1 MLLQILKMEITVATE
16 EMEVAPPKEP
26 SKVQLLVSRC
36 RDHASTIKTKVLSVL
51 PGAEIFG
58 MAYSYMQRFEFRQ
71 LHWFAFMLWSLIS
84 SFLFWVFQGG
94 ERRNSYLNCLFFAI
108 SSITDTGL
116 ATENV
121 SSFNT
126 FLQAFLCINFILGS
140 APLTGIVVLTVRKRA
155 MEDAYGEII
164 ENGRKEQQAKLEAS
178 RAPRTSN
185 GEFSLSQQHLRT
197 FHLWKT
203 LLIPVSLELYTERP
217 GNATDNGSS
226 ITIAEAPAQ
235 DPLTSSTMRKE
246 TIAKNLM
253 VYWREF
259 LSKATVGRNATFH
272 GLSRPE
278 RESLVC
284 VEYLAVILL
293 RRVVTCYVVLFQLLG
308 AIGLAVFF
316 QLCEEDVIGCDGV
329 NPIALGVFNSISVF
343 NNAGMSLMNNSMVCF
358 ALLTFSCPSNNVID
372 AFQDF
377 YVPRTCHVY
386 SHVGWQYRVGFFRWL
401 FLDCS

>member
-1 MLLQILKMEITVATE
+1 MRVYDSYRQHRIELLLSQTMNMENTVATE

-26 SKVQLLVSRC
+26 SKLQLLANRC
-36 RDHASTIKTKVLSVL
+36 RNHSSTIRTKVLSIL
-51 PGAEIFG
+51 PGTEVFG

-71 LHWFAFMLWSLIS
+71 LHWFAFMLWSFIS

-94 ERRNSYLNCLFFAI
+94 KRRHTYLNCLFFAI

-116 ATENV
+116 ATQNV

-126 FLQAFLCINFILGS
+126 FLQALLCINFILGS

-164 ENGRKEQQAKLEAS
+164 ENGRREQQAKLEAS

-185 GEFSLSQQHLRT
+185 GQYSMSQLHLR
-197 FHLWKT
+197 HLSLVGT
-203 LLIPVSLELYTERP
+203 SLILVFTELPTESP
-217 GNATDNGSS
+217 GTATDNESS
-226 ITIAEAPAQ
+226 ITIAEAPAP
-235 DPLTSSTMRKE
+235 DPLTSSTMRKG

-259 LSKATVGRNATFH
+259 LSKATVGRNAAFH

-293 RRVVTCYVVLFQLLG
+293 RHVVTCYVVIFQLLG
-308 AIGLAVFF
+308 AIGLAVYF
-316 QLCEEDVIGCDGV
+316 QLCEADVIGLDGV
-329 NPIALGVFNSISVF
+329 NPIALGVFNSISAF
-343 NNAGMSLMNNSMVCF
+343 NNAGMSLMNNSMVCSPV
-358 ALLTFSCPSNNVID
+358 L
-372 AFQDF
+372 AFL
-377 YVPRTCHVY
+377 RI
-386 SHVGWQYRVGFFRWL
+386 
-401 FLDCS
+401 